1 MNFNIIIPYKK
12 KNIYDVIN
20 PIVCPTMNFNIIIP
34 YKKKYIY
41 DIINFMMSLIQS
53 SVQSMNCPI
62 FKTLTATSFEKGWEN
77 IAILIVN
84 YELT

>member
-12 KNIYDVIN
+12 KYIYDVIN

-34 YKKKYIY
+34 YKKNI
-41 DIINFMMSLIQS
+41 FMISLIES
-53 SVQSMNCPI
+53 SVQSMNYPI
-62 FKTLTATSFEKGWEN
+62 FKTLTTTSFEKGWEN
-77 IAILIVN
+77 IAILIGN